1 MIRGHEPLLP
11 RSPLRLRGHCT
22 EAGVRAKRVAVDGF
36 AGILKSRG
44 F

>member
-22 EAGVRAKRVAVDGF
+22 EAGVRAKRVTVDGF
-36 AGILKSRG
+36 VCILKSRG